1 MRVFDGHCDTLLALI
16 GRSIDPLERSPRDFF
31 ARNTIGQVDLPR
43 LEAGGV
49 ACQVFACFA
58 GDPLPPEGARAI
70 TERLLDELEGII
82 ARSAGRLAAVRSD
95 AELSRAMDSGAV
107 GALASIEG
115 GECLEGDLG
124 LLRHFC
130 ERGVRMLGLT
140 YNRRNEL
147 GRGVR
152 AEGSDGLSAFGR
164 EALRECARLGIM
176 VDVSHLSDEG
186 LRDALAC
193 SDAPLVASHSNCR
206 AYSPHVRNLRDD
218 QILDIGRTGG
228 LVAVNAVPYFV
239 EQYQEDASLGRM
251 ADHIER
257 VARLAG
263 VEAVGIGSDFDGYLP
278 SGPTVDDASAWPK
291 LESLLRLR
299 GFCESDIEKVF
310 FENWRRV
317 LKNVQ
322 G

>member
-1 MRVFDGHCDTLLALI
+1 MRVFDGHCDTLLPLI
-16 GRSIDPLERSPRDFF
+16 GRSLDPAEREPRDFF
-31 ARNTIGQVDLPR
+31 AHNAVGQVDMPR

-58 GDPLPPEGARAI
+58 GDPLPPEGAFSI
-70 TERLLDELEGII
+70 TERLLDTLEGIV
-82 ARSAGRLAAVRSD
+82 ARSEGRLLAVRSD
-95 AELSRAMDSGAV
+95 GELKLVLESGAV
-107 GALASIEG
+107 GALASVEG
-115 GECLEGDLG
+115 GECLDGDLDA
-124 LLRHFC
+124 LRHFYA
-130 ERGVRMLGLT
+130 RGVRMLGLT

-164 EALRECARLGIM
+164 EVIRECARLGII

-186 LRDALAC
+186 LRDALSC

-206 AYSPHVRNLRDD
+206 AYSSHVRNLRDD

-239 EQYQEDASLGRM
+239 EQHQADATMGRL

-263 VEAVGIGSDFDGYLP
+263 IAAVGLGSDFDGYLP
-278 SGPTVDDASAWPK
+278 AGPTVDDASAWPG
-291 LESLLRLR
+291 LEALLRQR
-299 GFCESDIEKVF
+299 GFGQSDVEKVF

-317 LKNVQ
+317 LKAVH